1 MSCQLN
7 IIYYLINK
15 FIFLCLI
22 LDYKNLKLKNLIDSI
37 AIDFLFSKNFASM
50 KDIRRNFNLMMNL
63 SKLTFYKMIMSGV
76 VAKLCPNF
84 YLHDLS

>member
-1 MSCQLN
+1 
-7 IIYYLINK
+7 
-15 FIFLCLI
+15 
-22 LDYKNLKLKNLIDSI
+22 
-37 AIDFLFSKNFASM
+37 M